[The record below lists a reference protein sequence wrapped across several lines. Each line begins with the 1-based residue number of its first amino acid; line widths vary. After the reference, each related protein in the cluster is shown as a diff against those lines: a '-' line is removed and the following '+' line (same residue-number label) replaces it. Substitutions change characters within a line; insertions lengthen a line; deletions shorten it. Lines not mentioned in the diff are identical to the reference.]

1 MEGWNVHSS
10 AEDVYATIFKIF
22 PILDNIHKQFKD
34 DVLYVDFENIKY
46 LFDHKGEIMPKRMN
60 NRDPFWTLQR
70 LFPIN
75 SLFNNEEILSIWDKY
90 PNSTQSLDV
99 VKKLMNLRGDKYIPI
114 LCCYRKDSVL
124 VYKYCVLTIN
134 ITVNNY
140 SDLSLTA
147 DG

>member
-1 MEGWNVHSS
+1 
-10 AEDVYATIFKIF
+10 
-22 PILDNIHKQFKD
+22 
-34 DVLYVDFENIKY
+34 
-46 LFDHKGEIMPKRMN
+46 MPKRMN